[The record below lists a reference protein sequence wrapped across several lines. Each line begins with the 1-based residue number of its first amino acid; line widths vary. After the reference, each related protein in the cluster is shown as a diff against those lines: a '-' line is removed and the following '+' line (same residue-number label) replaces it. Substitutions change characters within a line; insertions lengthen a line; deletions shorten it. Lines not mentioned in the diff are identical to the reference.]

1 MVTVI
6 FPAAGLSRRMK
17 INTNKNFLELG
28 GESVLLRTLKTFSKS
43 ARVKNL
49 IVVVAENEIAEVEK
63 ILSAEKNLKPYKIVV
78 GGSER
83 QYSIANGLK
92 FLPEDTEIILV
103 HDAAR
108 PLISQTVIENVI
120 DAAEKFGGAIAAVP
134 AKNTIKFVDAEN
146 FVKSTPP
153 RSELVEVQTPQGFKK
168 DILLRAYKKAEEE
181 NFLGTDDAS
190 LVERLGEKIKIV
202 ASDYKN
208 IKITTPE
215 DLKIAEAILIRN
227 EELELRNKIIPATS
241 TIPNSSLLTPNY
253 HSGFGYDVHKLVEGR
268 KLILGGVEI
277 PHTLGLLGHSDA
289 DVLTHAIIDALL
301 GAATLGDIGQ
311 HFPDTDAEFKDIDS
325 TKLLSKVN
333 ELIQAEGWQIENI
346 DSTIVA
352 QKPKLAPHI
361 SKIRQKISEVLQID
375 LNSVNVKAKT
385 EEGLG
390 FTGSQQGISS
400 YAVATL
406 RR

>member
-1 MVTVI
+1 MVTAI
-6 FPAAGLSRRMK
+6 FPAAGASRRMK
-17 INTNKNFLELG
+17 NFLGDVTNKNFLELG
-28 GESVLLRTLKTFSKS
+28 GESVLIRTLKTFSKS

-49 IVVVAENEIAEVEK
+49 IVVVAENEISEVEK
-63 ILSAEKNLKPYKIVV
+63 ILSAEKNLKSWQIVV

-83 QYSIANGLK
+83 QFSIANGLK
-92 FLPEDTEIILV
+92 FLPEETEIVLV

-108 PLISQTVIENVI
+108 PLINLSVIEKVI

-134 AKNTIKFVDAEN
+134 EKNTIKFVDAEN
-146 FVKSTPP
+146 FVVKTPP
-153 RSELVEVQTPQGFKK
+153 RSELVEVQTPQGFRKE
-168 DILLRAYKKAEEE
+168 ILLRAYKKAEEE

-190 LVERLGEKIKIV
+190 LVERLGEKIKV
-202 ASDYKN
+202 VESDYKN

-215 DLKIAEAILIRN
+215 DLEIAKAISVRN
-227 EELELRNKIIPATS
+227 EELGIRNEKF
-241 TIPNSSLLTPNY
+241 PNSSLLTPNY
-253 HSGFGYDVHKLVEGR
+253 HTGFGYDVHKLVEGR

-277 PHTLGLLGHSDA
+277 PHEFGLLGHSDA

-301 GAATLGDIGQ
+301 GAAALGDIGQ
-311 HFPDTDAEFKDIDS
+311 HFPDTDEKFKNIDS
-325 TKLLSKVN
+325 LKLLSKVN

-346 DSTIVA
+346 DSVIVA

-361 SKIRQKISEVLQID
+361 PEIRKKISEVLKID
-375 LNSVNVKAKT
+375 LILVSVKAKT

-390 FTGSQQGISS
+390 FTGNRQGISS
-400 YAVATL
+400 YATATL

>member
-6 FPAAGLSRRMK
+6 FAAAGASRRMK
-17 INTNKNFLELG
+17 MNTNKNFLEFD
-28 GESVLLRTLKTFSKS
+28 GEKILLMSMKIFSQIP
-43 ARVKNL
+43 RVENL
-49 IVVVAENEIAEVEK
+49 IVVVAENEVEEVKK

-83 QYSIANGLK
+83 QYSIANALK
-92 FLPEDTEIILV
+92 FIPENTEIVLV

-108 PLISQTVIENVI
+108 PLVSQAVIEKVI

-134 AKNTIKFVDAEN
+134 AKNTIKFIDAEN

-168 DILLRAYKKAEEE
+168 NILLRAYQKAKEE

-202 ASDYKN
+202 ESDYKN

-215 DLKIAEAILIRN
+215 DLKIAETFLSTEKKIL
-227 EELELRNKIIPATS
+227 ATR
-241 TIPNSSLLTPNY
+241 T
-253 HSGFGYDVHKLVEGR
+253 GFGYDVHKLVENR

-277 PHTLGLLGHSDA
+277 PHSLGLSGHSDA
-289 DVLTHAIIDALL
+289 DVLIHAIIDAIL
-301 GAATLGDIGQ
+301 GAAALGDIGQ
-311 HFPDTDAEFKDIDS
+311 HFPDTDANFKDIDS
-325 TKLLSKVN
+325 TKLLAKVV
-333 ELIQAEGWQIENI
+333 ELIQAEGWQIVNI
-346 DSTIVA
+346 DSTVVA
-352 QKPKLAPHI
+352 QKPKLSPHI
-361 SKIRQKISEVLQID
+361 SKIKQRLSEVLQID
-375 LNSVNVKAKT
+375 FEKINVKAKT

-390 FTGSQQGISS
+390 FTGIEQGIKS

-406 RR
+406 SSVTPRK

>member
-1 MVTVI
+1 MVTAI
-6 FPAAGLSRRMK
+6 FPAAGASRRMK
-17 INTNKNFLELG
+17 INTNKNFLEFD
-28 GESVLLRTLKTFSKS
+28 GEKILLKTLKTFSKVE
-43 ARVKNL
+43 RVKNL
-49 IVVVAENEIAEVEK
+49 IVVVAESEVETVK
-63 ILSAEKNLKPYKIVV
+63 NFLSAEENLKPYKIVI

-92 FLPEDTEIILV
+92 FLPDDTEIILV

-108 PLISQTVIENVI
+108 PLVSQTVIENVI

-134 AKNTIKFVDAEN
+134 AKNTIKFIDAEN

-153 RSELVEVQTPQGFKK
+153 RSELVEVQTPQGFRK

-202 ASDYKN
+202 FGDYKN
-208 IKITTPE
+208 IKITTQE
-215 DLKIAEAILIRN
+215 DLKIAETFLTAKKKFLPT
-227 EELELRNKIIPATS
+227 LRT
-241 TIPNSSLLTPNY
+241 
-253 HSGFGYDVHKLVEGR
+253 GFGYDVHKLVEGR

-277 PHTLGLLGHSDA
+277 PHRLGLAGHSDA
-289 DVLTHAIIDALL
+289 DVLIHAIIDAIL
-301 GAATLGDIGQ
+301 GAAALGDIGQ
-311 HFPDTDAEFKDIDS
+311 HFPDTDAKFKNIDS
-325 TKLLSKVN
+325 TKLLSEVIKI
-333 ELIQAEGWQIENI
+333 IQAEGWQIENI
-346 DSTIVA
+346 DSTVVA
-352 QKPKLAPHI
+352 QKPKLSPHI
-361 SKIRQKISEVLQID
+361 LKIRQRLSQVLQID
-375 LNSVNVKAKT
+375 FEKINVKAKT

-390 FTGSQQGISS
+390 FTGNEQGISS

>member
-6 FPAAGLSRRMK
+6 FPAAGASRRMK
-17 INTNKNFLELG
+17 NFLGNVTNKNFLEFD
-28 GESVLLRTLKTFSKS
+28 GEKILLMTLKTFSQ
-43 ARVKNL
+43 APRVEKL
-49 IVVVAENEIAEVEK
+49 IVVVADNEVEQVKK

-83 QYSIANGLK
+83 QYSIANALK
-92 FLPEDTEIILV
+92 FIPEDTEIVLV

-108 PLISQTVIENVI
+108 PLVSQAVIEKVI

-134 AKNTIKFVDAEN
+134 AKNTIKFIDAEN

-168 DILLRAYKKAEEE
+168 NILLRAYQKAKEE

-202 ASDYKN
+202 ESDYKN

-215 DLKIAEAILIRN
+215 DLKIAETFLSA
-227 EELELRNKIIPATS
+227 EKKIPVTR
-241 TIPNSSLLTPNY
+241 T
-253 HSGFGYDVHKLVEGR
+253 GFGYDVHKLVEDR

-277 PHTLGLLGHSDA
+277 PHSLGLSGHSDA
-289 DVLTHAIIDALL
+289 DVLIHAIIDAIL
-301 GAATLGDIGQ
+301 GAAALGDIGQ
-311 HFPDTDAEFKDIDS
+311 HFPDTDAKFKDIDS
-325 TKLLSKVN
+325 TKLLAKVV

-346 DSTIVA
+346 DSTVVA
-352 QKPKLAPHI
+352 QKPKLSPHI
-361 SKIRQKISEVLQID
+361 LKIKQRLSEVLQID
-375 LNSVNVKAKT
+375 FEKINVKAKT

-390 FTGSQQGISS
+390 FTGTEQGIKS

-406 RR
+406 SSVTPRK

>member
-6 FPAAGLSRRMK
+6 FPAAGASRRMK
-17 INTNKNFLELG
+17 NSLGTVTNKNFLELG
-28 GESVLLRTLKTFSKS
+28 GEIVLIRTLKIFSQIE
-43 ARVKNL
+43 RVTNL
-49 IVVVAENEIAEVEK
+49 IVVVAENEVAEVEK

-83 QYSIANGLK
+83 QYSITNGLK
-92 FLPEDTEIILV
+92 FLPAETEIVLV

-108 PLISQTVIENVI
+108 PLITKSTIENVI
-120 DAAEKFGGAIAAVP
+120 DAAEKFGCAIAAVP

-153 RSELVEVQTPQGFKK
+153 RNELVEVQTPQGFRKEF
-168 DILLRAYKKAEEE
+168 LLRAYEQAEQE

-202 ASDYKN
+202 QSDYRN

-215 DLKIAEAILIRN
+215 DIKIAENFL
-227 EELELRNKIIPATS
+227 P
-241 TIPNSSLLTPNY
+241 TINLPITRT
-253 HSGFGYDVHKLVEGR
+253 GFGYDVHRLVKNR

-277 PHTLGLLGHSDA
+277 FHNLGLEGHSDA
-289 DVLTHAIIDALL
+289 DVLIHAIIDAML
-301 GAATLGDIGQ
+301 GAASLGDIGQ
-311 HFPDTDAEFKDIDS
+311 LFPDTDAQFENIDS
-325 TKLLSKVN
+325 TILLKKVCEILKQN
-333 ELIQAEGWQIENI
+333 NFSIVNI

-361 SKIRQKISEVLQID
+361 PAIRQNLAEVLQID
-375 LNSVNVKAKT
+375 LDLISVKAKT

-390 FTGSQQGISS
+390 FTGSEQGISS

>member
-28 GESVLLRTLKTFSKS
+28 GESVLVRTLKTFSKS

-49 IVVVAENEIAEVEK
+49 IVVVAESEIAEVEK
-63 ILSAEKNLKPYKIVV
+63 ILSVEKNLKPYKIVV

-108 PLISQTVIENVI
+108 PLVSQTVIENVI

-153 RSELVEVQTPQGFKK
+153 RSELVEVQTPQGFRKN
-168 DILLRAYKKAEEE
+168 ILLRAYKKAEEE

-202 ASDYKN
+202 TSDYKN

-215 DLKIAEAILIRN
+215 DLKIAETFLSAER
-227 EELELRNKIIPATS
+227 KIPATR
-241 TIPNSSLLTPNY
+241 T
-253 HSGFGYDVHKLVEGR
+253 GFGYDVHKLATGR

-277 PHTLGLLGHSDA
+277 PHELGLLGHSDA

-325 TKLLSKVN
+325 TKLLAKVN